1 MRPEAVS
8 ITLPDKSGV
17 AGGVIVTILTLLN
30 YAGVLVFAATGAL
43 AASRRQLDIVG
54 FIFLANVTGI
64 GGGTIRDLILG
75 DDPVFWVKEPLY
87 LVTGTSA
94 AILVYFT
101 AHLVESRYRVLLW
114 LDALGLAFYSAMG
127 AAKGLDMGASA
138 LVAIVTGIFTAT
150 LGGVLRDII
159 AGEPS
164 VLLKREV
171 YVTSALAGA
180 CVYVAMY
187 MVQIDTI
194 IAVICGSLAAFI
206 VRGGALI
213 WGWKLPIYKPH
224 PGRTEDELKRDGFI
238 RKD

>member
-1 MRPEAVS
+1 M
-8 ITLPDKSGV
+8 
-17 AGGVIVTILTLLN
+17 TILTFLN
-30 YAGVLVFAATGAL
+30 YAGVFVFAATGAL

-75 DDPVFWVKEPLY
+75 DDPVFWVREPLY
-87 LVTGTSA
+87 LVTGTAA

-101 AHLVESRYRVLLW
+101 AHKVESRYRVLLW
-114 LDALGLAFYSAMG
+114 LDALGLSFYSAMG
-127 AAKGLDMGASA
+127 AAKGLDLGSDPM
-138 LVAIVTGIFTAT
+138 VAVVTGIFTAT

-164 VLLKREV
+164 VLLKREI
-171 YVTSALAGA
+171 YVTAALAGA
-180 CVYVAMY
+180 CVYVGMHLA
-187 MVQIDTI
+187 QIDMM

-213 WGWKLPIYKPH
+213 RGWKLPVYKPH
-224 PGRTEDELKRDGFI
+224 PGRTEAELKRDGVI
-238 RKD
+238 RED